1 MTMHVPLA
9 LAVAAWFSLAVAQT
23 VAPPPASTPAPTAAT
38 APAGAAAPPSSGSE
52 PAQPTMGDDKDTIA
66 AARKWLA
73 LLDDGKVGV
82 AWDVS
87 SKHLKSVVTRKEW
100 VKGIADARKPFGKL
114 KLRTPEKFAR
124 SHAMPGAPDG
134 DYSIVEFTSEFANGK
149 RAQEQLIW
157 MLEPGD
163 VWRVSGYY
171 IR

>member
-1 MTMHVPLA
+1 MTMRFL
-9 LAVAAWFSLAVAQT
+9 LGLSVAAWFSLAVAQT
-23 VAPPPASTPAPTAAT
+23 VAPPPAPMP
-38 APAGAAAPPSSGSE
+38 APAGTATPPSTGSD

-66 AARKWLA
+66 AAKKWLA
-73 LLDDGKVGV
+73 LLDEGKVGV

-87 SKHLKSVVTRKEW
+87 SKHLKSVVTRKDW
-100 VKGIADARKPFGKL
+100 IKGIADARKPFGKL
-114 KLRTPEKFAR
+114 KSRSPEKFAR

-134 DYSIVEFTSEFANGK
+134 DYSIIEFVSEFANGK

-157 MLEPGD
+157 MLESGD

>member
-1 MTMHVPLA
+1 MRVLLAMAVVGWFPL
-9 LAVAAWFSLAVAQT
+9 VAGQT
-23 VAPPPASTPAPTAAT
+23 VAPPPASTPTPAAAT
-38 APAGAAAPPSSGSE
+38 PPAGGAARPSTGSE

-66 AARKWLA
+66 AAQKWLA

-87 SKHLKSVVTRKEW
+87 SKHLKSVVTRQEW

-114 KLRTPEKFAR
+114 KSRTPEKFAR

-134 DYSIVEFTSEFANGK
+134 DYSIIEFVSEFANGK